1 MKSSIKIRTILSLAV
16 VVLLLSCEEN
26 EQMPS
31 YKKVGTAYQTVA
43 SVAVSSTTPAQGTP
57 VTITV
62 KYVNMDS
69 DPLTKIVVKI
79 NENGGAYTEVAS
91 IDQSNA
97 DTSAEIT
104 VPYDYTV
111 TQTAGTAVGIQIEL
125 FSKKE
130 FPQLLRKGGITVQ

>member
-1 MKSSIKIRTILSLAV
+1 MKSIIKIGSMLSIALA
-16 VVLLLSCEEN
+16 LLLTSCEEN
-26 EQMPS
+26 EIMPS

-43 SVAVSSTTPAQGTP
+43 SVTVSSTTPSQGSP

-62 KYVNMDS
+62 KYVNIQS
-69 DPLTKIVVKI
+69 DPLSKIVVKI

-111 TQTAGTAVGIQIEL
+111 TQTVGTAVGIQIEL
-125 FSKKE
+125 FSEKE

>member
-1 MKSSIKIRTILSLAV
+1 MKSVINTGAILSIVFAMMFF
-16 VVLLLSCEEN
+16 SCEEN
-26 EQMPS
+26 EIVPS